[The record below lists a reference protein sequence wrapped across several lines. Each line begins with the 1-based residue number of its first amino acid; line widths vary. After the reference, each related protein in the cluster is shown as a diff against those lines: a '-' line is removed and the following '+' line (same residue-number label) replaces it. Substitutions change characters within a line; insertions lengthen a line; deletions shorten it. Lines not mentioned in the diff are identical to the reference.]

1 MHKGNPRGVHRV
13 ALSYSLSLSPSAP
26 AGDLVLHPLIE
37 MLDAVERRGSISAA
51 ARTLGLSYRHVWGE
65 LKRWEESF
73 GRLLIVWEKGQK
85 ARLSGF
91 GVKLLW
97 AERQAQSRLAP
108 QIQQL
113 RSDLE
118 RAFAVAFDDQA
129 QLITIAA
136 SHDEALS
143 ACRESLVS
151 EGLHLDIRFS
161 GSLDAIAAL
170 QEGRTIMAGF
180 HLPLPRADLTGVLS
194 RLTGG
199 MAAVAQGLNA
209 QAVPFAIRTQGLLV
223 ERGNPLR
230 LRSLHDLLDGPVRF
244 VNRPPGAG
252 TRAMMDAWLDELGI
266 SSGRIRGWRH
276 EEPSHAAVAQAIR
289 AGEGD
294 AGLGLEAVAEAK
306 GLGFVPLYE
315 EQYWLAHRESDCA
328 HPAVQA
334 LLTALGQAHWRESLA
349 QRRGYRAPEQMAAR
363 HFQGL
368 LGGNGIGNGLP
379 DGDAPRLGAN
389 RV

>member
-1 MHKGNPRGVHRV
+1 
-13 ALSYSLSLSPSAP
+13 
-26 AGDLVLHPLIE
+26 
-37 MLDAVERRGSISAA
+37 
-51 ARTLGLSYRHVWGE
+51 
-65 LKRWEESF
+65 
-73 GRLLIVWEKGQK
+73 
-85 ARLSGF
+85 
-91 GVKLLW
+91 
-97 AERQAQSRLAP
+97 
-108 QIQQL
+108 
-113 RSDLE
+113 
-118 RAFAVAFDDQA
+118 
-129 QLITIAA
+129 
-136 SHDEALS
+136 
-143 ACRESLVS
+143 
-151 EGLHLDIRFS
+151 
-161 GSLDAIAAL
+161 
-170 QEGRTIMAGF
+170 
-180 HLPLPRADLTGVLS
+180 
-194 RLTGG
+194 
-199 MAAVAQGLNA
+199 
-209 QAVPFAIRTQGLLV
+209 
-223 ERGNPLR
+223 
-230 LRSLHDLLDGPVRF
+230 
-244 VNRPPGAG
+244 
-252 TRAMMDAWLDELGI
+252 MDAWLDELGI

>member
-1 MHKGNPRGVHRV
+1 
-13 ALSYSLSLSPSAP
+13 
-26 AGDLVLHPLIE
+26 

-129 QLITIAA
+129 QLLTIAA

-151 EGLHLDIRFS
+151 AGLHLDIRFS

-170 QEGRTIMAGF
+170 EEGRTIMAGF
-180 HLPLPRADLTGVLS
+180 HLPLPRADLAGVLS
-194 RLTGG
+194 RLTRG
-199 MAAVAQGLNA
+199 MAAAAHGLNA

-266 SSGRIRGWRH
+266 SSDRIRGWRH

-289 AGEGD
+289 AGAGD

-315 EQYWLAHRESDCA
+315 EQYWLAHRESDRA

-334 LLTALGQAHWRESLA
+334 LLTALGQAHWRDSLDE
-349 QRRGYRAPEQMAAR
+349 RGGYRAPEETTAR
-363 HFQGL
+363 HFQVL
-368 LGGNGIGNGLP
+368 LGGNGIGTDLP
-379 DGDAPRLGAN
+379 D
-389 RV
+389 